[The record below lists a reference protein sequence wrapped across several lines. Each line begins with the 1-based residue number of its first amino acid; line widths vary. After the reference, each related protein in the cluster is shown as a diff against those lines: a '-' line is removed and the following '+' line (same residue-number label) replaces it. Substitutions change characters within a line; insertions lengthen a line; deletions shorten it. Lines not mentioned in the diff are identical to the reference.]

1 MRTVGALLAL
11 FIPLIGRAHPVVREF
26 AATGTVISVGSS
38 RDFIIRNENGYA
50 YLYNKLPSAPDRGD
64 LVAVTGYVEIGL
76 DHYENRCVTEL
87 EKLGDGILPPPED
100 VTLGQILEGRHL
112 YHIVRTTGLVVS
124 AAKDEVDPAY
134 SYLILKSGQ
143 DMLQATVPDAG
154 ATNGLS
160 HYIGT
165 TVRVTGICHPNLGG
179 RRIFIHNHLNVDNL
193 SQIEILT
200 PAPDDHF
207 DVPELESA
215 YYTNPRLIVSSDRRR
230 ASGTVTAVWGGGNF
244 LLRTIDGRDIKVS
257 LAAAQPLPC
266 CGERVHVIGL
276 PDTDLFHINLTHAEF
291 RPATNDF
298 TVAALVPSDLA
309 AEDLFLDK
317 NGKNRFDVD
326 AHGQLI
332 RLRGTIRGNP
342 LYDGRLNLECG
353 RFTIPLDISAI
364 PETAQKLAPGSLV
377 EVTGVCFLE
386 TDNWRPNVIVPQIR
400 GITLITRFPSD
411 IRVLAT
417 PPWWTPGRL
426 LIVIG
431 SLFAALVGILIWNRA
446 LNRLVERR
454 GRQLFREQ
462 VARTSSELKVDERTR
477 LAVELH
483 DTLSQKLAGVAYQI
497 ASLHRILKTKPDAA
511 AIRLQTAEQMLSSC
525 RTELRHCLFDL
536 RSDTLEDKD
545 FPSAIQTCLRELE
558 MSATINIDFPV
569 DRAKLHDATAHAI
582 LCIIREL
589 ASNAFRHGLATTIDV
604 CGRLEDGRLR
614 FSVRD
619 NGCGFDTESHPGV
632 SDGHFGL
639 HGIDERIQ
647 RLRGTFRIES
657 TPGRG
662 TTATCEIQTNRAEQ
676 RDNA

>member
-1 MRTVGALLAL
+1 MRTADALLL
-11 FIPLIGRAHPVVREF
+11 ILVPLLGRTHPIVREF

-38 RDFIIRNENGYA
+38 RDFIIRNTDEYTF
-50 YLYNKLPSAPDRGD
+50 LYNKLQSAPHRGD
-64 LVAVTGYVEIGL
+64 LVAARGYVEVGL
-76 DHYENRCVTEL
+76 DHRENRCVTGL
-87 EKLGDGILPPPED
+87 ERLGTGEQPAPVDA
-100 VTLGQILEGRHL
+100 TLGQILTGRLIYHL
-112 YHIVRTTGLVVS
+112 VRTTGLVVS
-124 AAKDEVDPAY
+124 AAKDEIDPSF

-143 DMLQATVPDAG
+143 DMLQATFPDTG
-154 ATNGLS
+154 ITNGLS
-160 HYIGT
+160 RYVGT
-165 TVRVTGICHPNLGG
+165 TVRVTGICIPNLGG
-179 RRIFIHNHLNVDNL
+179 RRIFIHNHINVDDP
-193 SQIEILT
+193 SKIEILN

-215 YYTNPRLIVSSDRRR
+215 YYTNPRDIVSLDRRR
-230 ASGTVTAVWGGGNF
+230 ASGAVTAVWGGKNF

-257 LAAAQPLPC
+257 LATAQALPR

-276 PDTDLFHINLTHAEF
+276 PDTDLFRINLTHAEF
-291 RPATNDF
+291 CPATNDF

-317 NGKNRFDVD
+317 NGKNRFNAD

-332 RLRGTIRGNP
+332 RLHGTIRGNP

-364 PETAQKLAPGSLV
+364 PETVQTLAPGS
-377 EVTGVCFLE
+377 EIEATGVCILE
-386 TDNWRPNVIVPQIR
+386 TDSWRPNVIVPQIR
-400 GITLITRFPSD
+400 GITLVTRFPDD
-411 IRVLAT
+411 IRILAS

-431 SLFAALVGILIWNRA
+431 SLFAALVGILIWNRV

-462 VARTSSELKVDERTR
+462 VARSSSELKVDERTR

-483 DTLSQKLAGVAYQI
+483 DTLSQKLAGVAYQV

-511 AIRLQTAEQMLSSC
+511 AVRLQTAEQMLSSC

-536 RSDTLEDKD
+536 RNDTLEDND
-545 FPSAIQTCLRELE
+545 FPSAIRTCLKELE
-558 MSATINIDFPV
+558 MSAMINIDFPV
-569 DRAKLHDATAHAI
+569 DRTKLHDSTAHAI

-657 TPGRG
+657 APGRG

-676 RDNA
+676 RDNT